1 MSDFDKIF
9 TPDVG
14 IANELINLYGSPLSV
29 TSFNHIKY
37 RVNLFKNAFSKNTKI
52 FYALKANYNPHI
64 LKKMKEYGLDG
75 VDAVSYNEVLMAK
88 KCGFQSD
95 KIIFTGNNST
105 TEEMINVNKEG
116 VLLNIGSMSELQN
129 FSKNCPNTDISIRI
143 NPDIGDGECDN
154 IITGGANSKF
164 GIRLAN
170 IQDVM
175 KIVSQYNID
184 IIGVHCH
191 IGSGFYEVSKFKKA
205 VKIISNAAKSFKNI
219 KFVDF
224 GGGFGVRYDIDTKPI
239 DLKDFY
245 NAISGNIEDLSR
257 HFNRE
262 IEIRFEPG
270 KFLVAESTC
279 LLTKVTSIRDDRNET
294 LVGVNSGMNH
304 VIRPA
309 LYRAKHPIINL
320 SSQSDK
326 RIKAKIVGNI
336 CESTDVISN
345 ECYISEPREGD
356 IIAILVT
363 GAYCPSMMMNYN
375 LRSYPT
381 EVLLD
386 GNEVIL
392 SRKSLNLDEMI
403 NGMGFVGL

>member
-1 MSDFDKIF
+1 MTDFDKIF
-9 TPDVG
+9 IPNGHIV
-14 IANELINLYGSPLSV
+14 NELLDLYGSPFSITNLD
-29 TSFNHIKY
+29 HIKY
-37 RVNLFKNAFSKNTKI
+37 RINLFKNAFSKNTKI
-52 FYALKANYNPHI
+52 FYALKANYNPGV
-64 LKKMKEYGLDG
+64 LKKMKECGLDG

-88 KCGFQSD
+88 KCGFSSD

-116 VLLNIGSMSELQN
+116 ILLNIGSMSELQN
-129 FSKNCPNTDISIRI
+129 FAKSCPNTDISIRI
-143 NPDIGDGECDN
+143 NPDIGDGECDS

-164 GIRLAN
+164 GIRLSN
-170 IQDVM
+170 VEDVM
-175 KIVSQYNID
+175 MVASRYNMNIV
-184 IIGVHCH
+184 GVHCH

-205 VKIISNAAKSFKNI
+205 VEIISNAAKSFKNI

-239 DLKDFY
+239 DLSDFY
-245 NAISGNIEDLSR
+245 NAISGNIEDLSK

-279 LLTKVTSIRDDRNET
+279 LLTKVTSIRDDNDSI

-304 VIRPA
+304 IIRPA
-309 LYRAKHPIINL
+309 LYGAKHPIVNL
-320 SSQSDK
+320 SNQSDK
-326 RIKAKIVGNI
+326 KIKAKIVGNI
-336 CESTDVISN
+336 CESTDVISH
-345 ECYISEPREGD
+345 ECYISDPREGD

-381 EVLLD
+381 EILLD
-386 GNEVIL
+386 DHDVIL

-403 NGMGFVGL
+403 NGMGFIGF